1 MNINYKLIW
10 LAPLFCLM
18 SCYDLNKTPEGVI
31 SSANAF
37 SSIGEIESYLDQF
50 YETAG
55 MQQGFEWSQNYIASG
70 DLNSDNLSGASVNTR
85 LNGALTLSNAVKL
98 NNYKYIRNINFLL
111 TNLGNCN
118 DNRSAEYKQCIGE
131 AYFFRA
137 WYYFQ
142 LFKNYGELTWID
154 KPLDPN
160 IEVMQLPR
168 EHRTI
173 IADHIRNINFL
184 LTNLGNCNDN
194 RSAEYKQC
202 IGEAYFFRAWYY
214 FQLFKNYGELTW
226 IDKPLDPNI
235 EVMQLPREHRTII
248 ADHILKD
255 LDKAIANLQ
264 EQNNSSTMRIHRD
277 VARTL
282 KSEVALFEAT
292 WEKYH
297 KLKND
302 AFYDKTITD
311 EKILQYFTICTDA
324 CKDVINRGIWHI
336 YTTGDKLNDYRK
348 LFQIEDLSNNPE
360 VFWFR
365 HYDGTNI
372 GNNVN
377 RYLNRGGGSIGVT
390 ASLVDDYLTIDGK
403 PFVGEQVIKTKKIYG
418 NELKP
423 TLRDPRLSQTV
434 CTPGQKLRPD
444 APAYIVPPL
453 IGSSYHKNETGYSL
467 LKHVQINYK
476 GNLDAEFR
484 GATPGIQ
491 YRYADVLLNYA
502 EALAELDGPKYAS
515 KIIQILQPLR
525 NRVGMPAVNF
535 DREYNTLASYPF
547 HALNKYIQ
555 CVRRERRIEQA
566 AEGKRLTDILR
577 WAAADELIV
586 GKHAEGA
593 LFTGSNLEHHP
604 QYQNKLVYDK
614 DKGSNLFLSGKH
626 QDTYRYILPINPK
639 TMPNGWQF
647 DTHRDYLLPIQP
659 RMLILTN
666 NKWKQNPGWE

>member
-173 IADHIRNINFL
+173 IADHI
-184 LTNLGNCNDN
+184 
-194 RSAEYKQC
+194 
-202 IGEAYFFRAWYY
+202 
-214 FQLFKNYGELTW
+214 
-226 IDKPLDPNI
+226 
-235 EVMQLPREHRTII
+235 
-248 ADHILKD
+248 LKD

-324 CKDVINRGIWHI
+324 CKDVINRGVWHI

-639 TMPNGWQF
+639 PMPNGWQF

>member
-31 SSANAF
+31 SSTNAF
-37 SSIGEIESYLDQF
+37 RSIGEIESYLDQF

-98 NNYKYIRNINFLL
+98 NNYKY
-111 TNLGNCN
+111 
-118 DNRSAEYKQCIGE
+118 
-131 AYFFRA
+131 
-137 WYYFQ
+137 
-142 LFKNYGELTWID
+142 
-154 KPLDPN
+154 
-160 IEVMQLPR
+160 
-168 EHRTI
+168 
-173 IADHIRNINFL
+173 IRNINFL

>member
-173 IADHIRNINFL
+173 IADHI
-184 LTNLGNCNDN
+184 
-194 RSAEYKQC
+194 
-202 IGEAYFFRAWYY
+202 
-214 FQLFKNYGELTW
+214 
-226 IDKPLDPNI
+226 
-235 EVMQLPREHRTII
+235 
-248 ADHILKD
+248 LKD

-324 CKDVINRGIWHI
+324 CKDVINRGVWHI